1 MESISE
7 QISLTEALSEARIP
21 VLPNEWTNKSIH
33 WVMAIVKV
41 RKNNMKVNYAIAEND
56 GEDKPIIVKDFGSS
70 AKIVRVEKIYP
81 YYFLTSGN
89 IPDLRSKVEIIR
101 YLSNYGYSEEEITQL
116 LSTKNSDGKDKT
128 DEEKKN
134 DREQVKKF
142 VNRVAILS
150 ELRNINELTESRRMN
165 DGYENKK
172 RSTGW

>member
-1 MESISE
+1 MEIKE
-7 QISLTEALSEARIP
+7 GNNSLSDALSIARVP
-21 VLPNEWTNKSIH
+21 ELPEELKNNENNWIK
-33 WVMAIVKV
+33 AIVLV
-41 RKNNMKVNYAIAEND
+41 RKCNLNVNYALAIND
-56 GEDKPIIVKDFGSS
+56 GYGNPVITNDFGSP